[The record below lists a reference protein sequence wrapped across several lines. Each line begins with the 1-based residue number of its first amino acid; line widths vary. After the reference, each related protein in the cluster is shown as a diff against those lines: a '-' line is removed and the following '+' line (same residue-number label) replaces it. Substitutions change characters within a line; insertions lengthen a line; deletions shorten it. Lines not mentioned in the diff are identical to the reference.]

1 MSTNSTPSR
10 KGESFSKPPKH
21 GDKTAIRLAAAAG
34 VSLLA
39 LSGCSTPSSN
49 SSPQPTETP
58 FSTLGM
64 EYVRVCQNTADNTR
78 AEDNNCE
85 EPTTA
90 GASPTGEAAEHARSA
105 GSGGDSHNGGGGGN
119 PFIWYYIGYMMSQNS
134 NGGGSY
140 AYTGG
145 YNNGNVPSVGASL
158 HGGSNTAPQKGTVYQ
173 GLPST
178 GGSFADSYRSA
189 RAKAG
194 MKDGKVA
201 TIERNNM
208 KSAAGKPAGNSSSSN
223 SSSNSSSSN
232 NGAAA
237 GAAAAQNSHHTV
249 IHSRYYPFNRW
260 AIIYPVYTMPPTPD
274 ILL

>member
-21 GDKTAIRLAAAAG
+21 GDKTAIRIAAAAG

-39 LSGCSTPSSN
+39 LSGCSAPSSN
-49 SSPQPTETP
+49 TSPQPTETP

-90 GASPTGEAAEHARSA
+90 AASPTGEAAAEHARSA

-158 HGGSNTAPQKGTVYQ
+158 HGGFAKG
-173 GLPST
+173 
-178 GGSFADSYRSA
+178 
-189 RAKAG
+189 
-194 MKDGKVA
+194 
-201 TIERNNM
+201 
-208 KSAAGKPAGNSSSSN
+208 AAGSL
-223 SSSNSSSSN
+223 
-232 NGAAA
+232 
-237 GAAAAQNSHHTV
+237 V
-249 IHSRYYPFNRW
+249 
-260 AIIYPVYTMPPTPD
+260 
-274 ILL
+274 